1 MLNYD
6 NIRNYFNSLIIVK
19 SMLNLQIVSKE
30 DAIKSEFFLAK
41 KCCIKLDSIYRLND
55 LINDEN
61 RVMYSSERA

>member
-6 NIRNYFNSLIIVK
+6 NIRNYYNSLIIVK
-19 SMLNLQIVSKE
+19 NMLKQQIISQE
-30 DAIKSEFFLAK
+30 DAIKSEFFLAEK
-41 KCCIKLDSIYRLND
+41 YCIKPDSIYCLND